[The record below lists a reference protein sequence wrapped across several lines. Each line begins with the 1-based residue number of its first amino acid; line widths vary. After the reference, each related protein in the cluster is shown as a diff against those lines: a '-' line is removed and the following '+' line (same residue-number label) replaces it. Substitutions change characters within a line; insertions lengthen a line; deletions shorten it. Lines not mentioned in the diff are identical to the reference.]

1 MSMIDTQN
9 AKQIRDPMDVL
20 ITMELPD
27 EGVNLTYSG
36 YSTTAKVADGEL
48 GETSWPMRQI
58 ADLQGEGFPLD
69 GSHVL
74 YNPSTPASAAN
85 GKIGVRS
92 NIGETVTVTVTA
104 NRSIASLTIFA
115 TGASSV
121 EYNGQTAAIVGG
133 SVVIP
138 VGATSVTL
146 TFNPVS
152 ETERIE
158 VSDITAGTTFRITNE
173 SLIKAVVSLRSDL
186 SPFGQTLP
194 ESEINI
200 DVYQDVDISEVVATI
215 PEDTPIT
222 YQAGYPGDMSP
233 VRKFYVSGQVTWAD
247 NVLHIQGVDAVHF
260 LENVIINSPVTS
272 QTSSDWAGVPRWLL
286 DRAGIEYT
294 MSRYL
299 YGWTR
304 SVGLRRWLI
313 RPGTNAR
320 EYFSICQNTF
330 NLTDRDGNFHDG
342 TGTLAGP
349 LQFAYIDAGIPTL
362 RTWTPYGRGT
372 IAESDC
378 ANIQRNRNV
387 PVTRVDYTHE
397 QVLTSNFDMT
407 WYDVKYSPQKVGS
420 ASFVKGVGTS
430 LDFDQLTYCWMIG
443 IDLGARGDNDYG
455 KKFNDKYN
463 PPIGF
468 YILSSG
474 VEGVVP
480 VSTDGT
486 DSVYGTSYL
495 PTLPFT
501 SGAKLLPFGRTP
513 QEEYTGGSSATSRLF
528 SSFVPWSQ
536 GYDGWFLGYQQLAR
550 IWTADQMWDA
560 LVACEIISDRSA
572 LAFELD
578 IYGAPVVTNPVTGT
592 VHVPGDGKTEAARDL
607 AMMGEVYARTESDG
621 EVRVY
626 PEKALAAPMY
636 RSNKTISFTWKGDP
650 RIQPRDVFTFREL
663 DGTADLWT
671 FENITLT
678 HEKGGTLAE
687 ITARKGVI

>member
-27 EGVNLTYSG
+27 EGVTLTYSG

-74 YNPSTPASAAN
+74 YNPSTPASTEY

-92 NIGETVTVTVTA
+92 NTGEAVTITVTA
-104 NRSIASLTIFA
+104 NRSVASLTIFA
-115 TGASSV
+115 TGAASV

-152 ETERIE
+152 QTERIE
-158 VSDITAGTTFRITNE
+158 VSDIVAGTTFRITNE

-260 LENVIINSPVTS
+260 LDRVTVNAPVTER
-272 QTSSDWAGVPRWLL
+272 TSRYIHNLPLNLL
-286 DRAGIEYT
+286 YRAGIAYNAA
-294 MSRYL
+294 L
-299 YGWTR
+299 YGAEWTTYADH
-304 SVGLRRWLI
+304 SRWVV
-313 RPGTNAR
+313 RNGVTAR
-320 EYFSICQNTF
+320 DYLSFCQNAF
-330 NLTDRDGNFHDG
+330 NLTDEQGYLVDG
-342 TGTLAGP
+342 TGRLYAP
-349 LQFAYIDAGIPTL
+349 LKFAYIDAGIPTI
-362 RTWTPYGRGT
+362 RTRLPGGARKT
-372 IAESDC
+372 IDESDC
-378 ANIQRNRNV
+378 AAVNRDRHV
-387 PVTRVDYTHE
+387 PVTRIDYTHDI
-397 QVLTSNFDMT
+397 VLTGDPLSLDYQT
-407 WYDVKYSPQKVGS
+407 EEPPKVGT
-420 ASFVKGVGTS
+420 AKMMKGIGTS
-430 LDFDQLTYCWMIG
+430 LNFDRMAYDWEIG
-443 IDLGARGDNDYG
+443 LNLGYG
-455 KKFNDKYN
+455 NTGVGELFNKYAGGGW
-463 PPIGF
+463 PSLLI
-468 YILSSG
+468 SG
-474 VEGVVP
+474 ALAIVPASEG
-480 VSTDGT
+480 GA
-486 DSVYGTSYL
+486 YETSYADL
-495 PTLPFT
+495 PNASRP
-501 SGAKLLPFGRTP
+501 AYAGRKVVIGSIP
-513 QEEYTGGSSATSRLF
+513 QEHYTDDGESGNYKLF
-528 SSFVPWSQ
+528 SAFVAWSQ
-536 GYDGWFLGYQQLAR
+536 PYESSWTFGNKGVIG
-550 IWTADQMWDA
+550 TADTLWNHLIA
-560 LVACEIISDRSA
+560 AGIIDSA
-572 LAFELD
+572 ATTLDLD
-578 IYGAPVVTNPVTGT
+578 IFGLAIETSPMAGSVQ
-592 VHVPGDGKTEAARDL
+592 VPGSGQIQTAPEL
-607 AMMGEVYARTESDG
+607 PIMGELYADDSASITDIKIF
-621 EVRVY
+621 

-663 DGTADLWT
+663 DGTENQWT

>member
-27 EGVNLTYSG
+27 EGVTLTYSG
-36 YSTTAKVADGEL
+36 YSTAKVADGEL
-48 GETSWPMRQI
+48 GETAWPMRQI

-104 NRSIASLTIFA
+104 NRSVASLTIFA

-158 VSDITAGTTFRITNE
+158 VSDITAGTTFRITND

-186 SPFGQTLP
+186 SLFGQTLP

-200 DVYQDVDISEVVATI
+200 DVYQDADISEVVAAI

-222 YQAGYPGDMSP
+222 YRAGYPGDMSP
-233 VRKFYVSGQVTWAD
+233 VRKFYVSGKVTWAD

-260 LENVIINSPVTS
+260 LDKVRFGAPKTSENIREFFGAITNLLVRANIDFNSYGERLYSGYARWFLLP
-272 QTSSDWAGVPRWLL
+272 DMAPR
-286 DRAGIEYT
+286 DYVAFCNNY
-294 MSRYL
+294 M
-299 YGWTR
+299 
-304 SVGLRRWLI
+304 
-313 RPGTNAR
+313 
-320 EYFSICQNTF
+320 
-330 NLTDRDGNFHDG
+330 NLTDANGALLDG
-342 TGTLAGP
+342 TGTLIYP
-349 LQFAYIDAGIPTL
+349 LQFTYVDAGMPTVHFSSRMRSYNA
-362 RTWTPYGRGT
+362 RT
-372 IAESDC
+372 IDESDC
-378 ANIQRNRNV
+378 AAVSRATNTRTTQIKGEIQRCINPDAYV
-387 PVTRVDYTHE
+387 SDATV
-397 QVLTSNFDMT
+397 
-407 WYDVKYSPQKVGS
+407 QKVGT
-420 ASFVKGVGTS
+420 ATMIKDVGVS
-430 LDFDQLTYCWMIG
+430 LNFETYARWWRIG
-443 IDLGARGDNDYG
+443 VFLGANYDNDNAQKLLSTYG
-455 KKFNDKYN
+455 TIYGSLGLFSVIPGDAGEGIQWNV
-463 PPIGF
+463 
-468 YILSSG
+468 SG
-474 VEGVVP
+474 VSPYVRAPGEDWEGYKLP
-480 VSTDGT
+480 YRDLPQTDFSPST
-486 DSVYGTSYL
+486 VYT
-495 PTLPFT
+495 
-501 SGAKLLPFGRTP
+501 A
-513 QEEYTGGSSATSRLF
+513 
-528 SSFVPWSQ
+528 FVPWSAPYR
-536 GYDGWFLGYQQLAR
+536 GPWNYDGVHLIRSMQDAWNVLAGAG
-550 IWTADQMWDA
+550 IMNAYATSIDLDMYGVAYEFAPQIFEYTA
-560 LVACEIISDRSA
+560 
-572 LAFELD
+572 
-578 IYGAPVVTNPVTGT
+578 
-592 VHVPGDGKTEAARDL
+592 GDGGDTHVYSDL
-607 AMMGEVYARTESDG
+607 PIRGAIDARTPYG
-621 EVRVY
+621 TPVNLY
-626 PEKALAAPMY
+626 PEKALCAPMY

-663 DGTADLWT
+663 DGTADQWT